1 MTRITLKLAVAAAL
15 IAPAGAQQLAPAPPA
30 HPEPPPAIKLIEPLP
45 AVRDWPSYNY
55 DRERTGWNRG
65 ETQLSKKTVA
75 KLRPIWNRQLLTD
88 APALVLSTL
97 TAPVVA
103 GGVSTPSGTKDLVF
117 TIGMDDTLTAMDA
130 NSGAIVWQKHFENPI
145 KPLRPR
151 SVSCANTEQ
160 ATPTIDKAKAVIYFT
175 TSDGK
180 LRAAKLGD
188 GAEAM
193 TPTDMVQPYSR
204 NWSLNLV
211 DDVVYTTAARGC
223 GGSPAQPV
231 EYGTV

>member
-65 ETQLSKKTVA
+65 ETQLNKKTVA

-103 GGVSTPSGTKDLVF
+103 GGVSTPSGAKDLVF

-130 NSGAIVWQKHFENPI
+130 NSGAIVWQKHFENTI
-145 KPLRPR
+145 KPLRPGR
-151 SVSCANTEQ
+151 SAAPILSRRRPPSIRPRPSSISPPATESCVLPSW
-160 ATPTIDKAKAVIYFT
+160 ATAPK
-175 TSDGK
+175 
-180 LRAAKLGD
+180 
-188 GAEAM
+188 
-193 TPTDMVQPYSR
+193 P
-204 NWSLNLV
+204 
-211 DDVVYTTAARGC
+211 
-223 GGSPAQPV
+223 
-231 EYGTV
+231 